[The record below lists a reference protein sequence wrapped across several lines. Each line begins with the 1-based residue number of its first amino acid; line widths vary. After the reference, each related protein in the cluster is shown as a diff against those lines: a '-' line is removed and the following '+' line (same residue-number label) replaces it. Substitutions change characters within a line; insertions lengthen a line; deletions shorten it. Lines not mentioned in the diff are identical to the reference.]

1 MNIEIG
7 KHVCLNIGDDDF
19 VHRRNSFC
27 QVLTR
32 SFTEFV
38 FGKPQRRFALMPYT
52 QFEAFVEKGLLVRD
66 MEIEA
71 SEWFKNDLKGDGEIW
86 RFNTGRRRFVD
97 ADRLSR
103 IWMASSAAQK
113 KLFRKTILE
122 AAIASEGNIVER
134 IFEEIGNFKRTDP
147 IKDAEPVYVITES
160 ELEALKEKFTLRE
173 GEEKALERS
182 ENAIT

>member
-19 VHRRNSFC
+19 VHRREGFC

-38 FGKPQRRFALMPYT
+38 FGRPQRRFALMPYT
-52 QFEAFVEKGLLVRD
+52 QFEAFVKKGLLVRD
-66 MEIEA
+66 SEIEA
-71 SEWFKNDLKGDGEIW
+71 SEWFKSELKGEGEIW
-86 RFNTGRRRFVD
+86 RFSTGRRRFVD

-103 IWMASSAAQK
+103 LWMASTPAQK
-113 KLFRKTILE
+113 KLFRKTILDSPIE
-122 AAIASEGNIVER
+122 CEGDIVER
-134 IFEEIGNFKRTDP
+134 IFGEIEKYNRPP
-147 IKDAEPVYVITES
+147 IPEGKPVYVITES

-173 GEEKALERS
+173 GEERLWNE
-182 ENAIT
+182 